1 MMIDLSIAWHCLQ
14 SHIQRPSRC
23 SCLEKGHIP
32 PGNAVVFLTIENT
45 GNSTNEL
52 PQKIIPGKLRRPLAC
67 DTQHNKL
74 QHLLLTI
81 AAINEACAIAPSQS
95 NSPSG
100 HQGPQS
106 SQGVARKR
114 GERTKKNLVIL
125 LCVTCFSS
133 HVCYTSKF
141 DSHVYY
147 T

>member
-1 MMIDLSIAWHCLQ
+1 MIDLSIAWHCLQ

-45 GNSTNEL
+45 GNSINEL

-81 AAINEACAIAPSQS
+81 AAIDEACPIAPSQS
-95 NSPSG
+95 NSPSA

-106 SQGVARKR
+106 SPGVARTR
-114 GERTKKNLVIL
+114 GERTCRPRPSPTSDARSAQSPTGSGSKKPCI
-125 LCVTCFSS
+125 SGR
-133 HVCYTSKF
+133 
-141 DSHVYY
+141 
-147 T
+147 